1 MLLLIILTSFAFFTS
16 CTNVKRTAE
25 PFDKGR
31 NESEKV
37 YQRKRKFEG
46 LQNFIPATKQ
56 RHKTIEYPAY
66 ILIASK
72 YFESLLN
79 KNSINNERSVILN
92 KTSADKIS
100 SNKKTYSESHYKL
113 SRKNSEDTLQV
124 HNIVDGL
131 VPIKGT
137 KSFNNLLLLN
147 PESPSISN
155 VIKIRDKSIP
165 KYFRLNRIS
174 NNSFINPNGIFK
186 NSQIL
191 NNKVFLNA
199 NSKSSDLLFKPGLNG
214 DTMVDQ
220 SDLHRQ
226 KENREEVASVRS
238 LLENEKVLELK
249 SKQEE
254 LEEQQLVEELQLR
267 EVRKK
272 ILEKKLQKLKLE
284 QLEINNKLQAQKQEL
299 LLQRI
304 KEKLTKKKKDME
316 ELSEKE
322 KMLSESLKKLKE
334 NKKKPLFAEENASI
348 LSSPNKSFTT
358 NENGKNLL
366 SAADTENTN
375 LKGYN
380 NEVKQISTE
389 LHSQY
394 KIKEQNSCLDY
405 NGSNEYCHFDNEEQE
420 ELPINP
426 ERSEN
431 RSLNYSLDATHNE
444 LNSQTER
451 FNKSNGYPV
460 VNMLENQ
467 NYPDLKPDE
476 SNPLDA
482 FLENRNPIDDKSY
495 NLNTP
500 AENILHSS
508 KSNNLNDFD
517 ATEMS
522 IKKKNPNKI
531 PNIGLK
537 NITEANFTL
546 KEAKP
551 LETLDRN
558 VTSKDELSDKKETTL
573 ETTNQ
578 PKETTNAHETNAE
591 VTILNNENNFTKERK
606 KLLEAG
612 LDKGAEFTKDSS
624 TQPKV
629 NDKNDQFF
637 LSEDKGSE
645 KELNEKFG
653 KYYGEYPN
661 IVPKKQG
668 AAKNADLH
676 PIIYR
681 DPIPGLNKGKNKAT
695 ELSNEI
701 NTSKVLKLNETVKSN
716 KTTLLD
722 KVNPTNQSKTKAES
736 VNFPKFVGKL
746 KQTQS
751 QVKLGDKNT
760 EKAKTDE
767 SINLKDNKSKQESKQ
782 EINLKLNKDNGK
794 IKQNVEKENSK
805 LESKL
810 PTKPK
815 NESRILTKVNLDK
828 LKDFSKLEKHGGD
841 KSNKQGGDI
850 SKTNKPILEETKLK
864 KLAITT
870 KKPILNKTDNQIN
883 KLYNETF
890 NNDKVNTS
898 AEDKSDNIKF
908 SAQVDR
914 DSSNQNSKSKT
925 NKITESIKNKLSNEN
940 ILKNSKNITKMSSAK
955 STSNLNKV
963 LTKNQTNPDKITIE
977 VEQNAEGFAP
987 HPIKIRPG
995 SLYSYSSVTTTK
1007 LPKTSAEISSAA
1019 EKKPVTNPS
1028 PTNPPTKNPPTTTLK
1043 KTSSKPVC
1051 QSNEC
1056 SSYNDFCKNRST
1068 GTYPNEQD
1076 CTKYW
1081 ICVNGVTYPAQ
1092 CGNGQFYNVSVN
1104 QCTPFQT
1111 MDVTSIFWT
1120 TCDKKRNSVV
1130 VE

>member
-1 MLLLIILTSFAFFTS
+1 MLLFIILTGFAFFTS

-31 NESEKV
+31 NESEKM

-46 LQNFIPATKQ
+46 LQNFLPINKQ
-56 RHKTIEYPAY
+56 RHKKIEYPAY

-92 KTSADKIS
+92 NTSADKIS
-100 SNKKTYSESHYKL
+100 SNKKTYSESAHYKL
-113 SRKNSEDTLQV
+113 SRKNSEDTNQV
-124 HNIVDGL
+124 HNTVDGL

-137 KSFNNLLLLN
+137 KSFNNLFLLN
-147 PESPSISN
+147 PESSFISN
-155 VIKIRDKSIP
+155 VMQIRDKSIP
-165 KYFRLNRIS
+165 KYFRFNRIS

-191 NNKVFLNA
+191 NNKVFNA
-199 NSKSSDLLFKPGLNG
+199 NSKSSDLLFKPGLKG

-220 SDLHRQ
+220 GDLRRQ
-226 KENREEVASVRS
+226 KANREEVASVRT

-348 LSSPNKSFTT
+348 LSSLNKSFTT

-366 SAADTENTN
+366 SVADTENTN

-380 NEVKQISTE
+380 SEVKQVSTE

-394 KIKEQNSCLDY
+394 KNNEQNSCLDY

-426 ERSEN
+426 ERSAD

-444 LNSQTER
+444 LKSQTER

-467 NYPDLKPDE
+467 NYPDIKPDE
-476 SNPLDA
+476 LNPLDA

-495 NLNTP
+495 NLNTQ
-500 AENILHSS
+500 AENVLHSS

-517 ATEMS
+517 TNEMS

-531 PNIGLK
+531 QNIGLK

-546 KEAKP
+546 KEAKL

-558 VTSKDELSDKKETTL
+558 ITSKDELLDKMETTS

-591 VTILNNENNFTKERK
+591 VIILNNENNFTKEK
-606 KLLEAG
+606 KKFMEAG
-612 LDKGAEFTKDSS
+612 LDKGAEFIKDSS
-624 TQPKV
+624 TQTKV
-629 NDKNDQFF
+629 NDKNDQFY

-653 KYYGEYPN
+653 KHYGEYPN
-661 IVPKKQG
+661 VVPKKQG
-668 AAKNADLH
+668 TTKNVDLH

-681 DPIPGLNKGKNKAT
+681 DPIPGLNKGKNKVT

-701 NTSKVLKLNETVKSN
+701 NTSKILKLNETVKSN

-722 KVNPTNQSKTKAES
+722 KVNSTNQSKTKAES
-736 VNFPKFVGKL
+736 VNFPKFVSKL
-746 KQTQS
+746 KQTQN

-760 EKAKTDE
+760 EKVKPDE
-767 SINLKDNKSKQESKQ
+767 LKNLKDNKSKEESKQ
-782 EINLKLNKDNGK
+782 EILKLNKDNSK
-794 IKQNVEKENSK
+794 IKQNFEKEK

-815 NESRILTKVNLDK
+815 NESHILTKVNLDK
-828 LKDFSKLEKHGGD
+828 LKDFSKVEKQGGD
-841 KSNKQGGDI
+841 KSNKQGDDT

-864 KLAITT
+864 KLASAT

-925 NKITESIKNKLSNEN
+925 NKIAESIKNKLSNEN
-940 ILKNSKNITKMSSAK
+940 ILKNNKNITKMSSAK

-977 VEQNAEGFAP
+977 IDQNAEGFAP
-987 HPIKIRPG
+987 HPIKIRPDL
-995 SLYSYSSVTTTK
+995 LYSYSSVTTTK
-1007 LPKTSAEISSAA
+1007 LPKTEINSAA

-1056 SSYNDFCKNRST
+1056 SSYYDFCRTRST

>member
-1 MLLLIILTSFAFFTS
+1 
-16 CTNVKRTAE
+16 
-25 PFDKGR
+25 
-31 NESEKV
+31 
-37 YQRKRKFEG
+37 
-46 LQNFIPATKQ
+46 
-56 RHKTIEYPAY
+56 
-66 ILIASK
+66 
-72 YFESLLN
+72 
-79 KNSINNERSVILN
+79 
-92 KTSADKIS
+92 
-100 SNKKTYSESHYKL
+100 
-113 SRKNSEDTLQV
+113 
-124 HNIVDGL
+124 
-131 VPIKGT
+131 
-137 KSFNNLLLLN
+137 
-147 PESPSISN
+147 
-155 VIKIRDKSIP
+155 
-165 KYFRLNRIS
+165 
-174 NNSFINPNGIFK
+174 
-186 NSQIL
+186 
-191 NNKVFLNA
+191 
-199 NSKSSDLLFKPGLNG
+199 
-214 DTMVDQ
+214 MVDQ
-220 SDLHRQ
+220 GDLRRQ
-226 KENREEVASVRS
+226 KANREEVASVRT

-267 EVRKK
+267 EV
-272 ILEKKLQKLKLE
+272 Q
-284 QLEINNKLQAQKQEL
+284 INNKLQAQKQEL

-348 LSSPNKSFTT
+348 LSSLNKSFTT

-366 SAADTENTN
+366 SVADTENTN

-380 NEVKQISTE
+380 SEVKQVSTE

-394 KIKEQNSCLDY
+394 KNNEQNSCLDY

-426 ERSEN
+426 ERSAD

-444 LNSQTER
+444 LKSQTER

-467 NYPDLKPDE
+467 NYPDIKPDE
-476 SNPLDA
+476 LNPLDA

-495 NLNTP
+495 NLNTQ
-500 AENILHSS
+500 AENVLHSS

-517 ATEMS
+517 TNEMS

-531 PNIGLK
+531 QNIGLK

-546 KEAKP
+546 KEAKL

-558 VTSKDELSDKKETTL
+558 ITSKDELLDKMETTS

-591 VTILNNENNFTKERK
+591 VIILNNENNFTKEK
-606 KLLEAG
+606 KKFMEAG
-612 LDKGAEFTKDSS
+612 LDKGAEFIKDSS
-624 TQPKV
+624 TQTKV
-629 NDKNDQFF
+629 NDKNDQFY

-653 KYYGEYPN
+653 KHYGEYPN
-661 IVPKKQG
+661 VVPKKQG
-668 AAKNADLH
+668 TTKNVDLH

-681 DPIPGLNKGKNKAT
+681 DPIPGLNK
-695 ELSNEI
+695 E
-701 NTSKVLKLNETVKSN
+701 
-716 KTTLLD
+716 
-722 KVNPTNQSKTKAES
+722 
-736 VNFPKFVGKL
+736 
-746 KQTQS
+746 
-751 QVKLGDKNT
+751 
-760 EKAKTDE
+760 
-767 SINLKDNKSKQESKQ
+767 
-782 EINLKLNKDNGK
+782 
-794 IKQNVEKENSK
+794 K

-815 NESRILTKVNLDK
+815 NESHILTKVNLDK
-828 LKDFSKLEKHGGD
+828 LKDFSKVEKQGGD
-841 KSNKQGGDI
+841 KSNKQGDDT

-864 KLAITT
+864 KLASAT

-925 NKITESIKNKLSNEN
+925 NKIAESIKNKLSNEN
-940 ILKNSKNITKMSSAK
+940 ILKNNKNITKMSSAK

-977 VEQNAEGFAP
+977 IDQNAEGFAP
-987 HPIKIRPG
+987 HPIKIRPDL
-995 SLYSYSSVTTTK
+995 LYSYSSVTTTK
-1007 LPKTSAEISSAA
+1007 LPKTEINSAA

-1056 SSYNDFCKNRST
+1056 SSYYDFCRTRST